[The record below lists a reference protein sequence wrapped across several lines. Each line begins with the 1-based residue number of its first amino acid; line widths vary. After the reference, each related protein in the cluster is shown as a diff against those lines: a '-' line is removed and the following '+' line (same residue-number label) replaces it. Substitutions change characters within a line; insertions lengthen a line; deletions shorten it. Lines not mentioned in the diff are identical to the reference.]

1 MNTNDYP
8 QYLPEE
14 IENEPKKDGAVSF
27 LFDILEMVAWSVFV
41 MLLLFTFAFRI
52 CRVEGSS
59 MENTL
64 HENETL
70 LTYNLAYT
78 PKQDDIIVFHLTKPE
93 INMEKTLVKRVIAT
107 GGQTLT
113 IDYDNREIYVDGV
126 LYADSHR
133 VLKSFSDEIIDQYY
147 TAGTYQY
154 VIPEGKLFV
163 LGDNRN
169 NSNDSRNPAI
179 GFIDEQCVLGKVI
192 MRLQPFTVFSKEN

>member
-8 QYLPEE
+8 LYSQPSSDSA
-14 IENEPKKDGAVSF
+14 PKKDGAVHF
-27 LFDILEMVAWSVFV
+27 LFDILEMVAWSIFV

-70 LTYNLAYT
+70 LVHNIAYT

-93 INMEKTLVKRVIAT
+93 IHMEKTLVKRVIAT

-133 VLKSFSDEIIDQYY
+133 ILKNFNGENINQYY
-147 TAGTYQY
+147 ATGSHHY
-154 VIPEGKLFV
+154 VIPDGKLFV

-179 GFIDEQCVLGKVI
+179 GFIDEQCVLGKVVL
-192 MRLQPFTVFSKEN
+192 RLQPFTIFSKEN

>member
-1 MNTNDYP
+1 
-8 QYLPEE
+8 
-14 IENEPKKDGAVSF
+14 
-27 LFDILEMVAWSVFV
+27 
-41 MLLLFTFAFRI
+41 
-52 CRVEGSS
+52 
-59 MENTL
+59 
-64 HENETL
+64 
-70 LTYNLAYT
+70 
-78 PKQDDIIVFHLTKPE
+78 
-93 INMEKTLVKRVIAT
+93 MEKTLVKRVIAT

>member
-169 NSNDSRNPAI
+169 FSNDSRNPAI

>member
-8 QYLPEE
+8 QYPLEE
-14 IENEPKKDGAVSF
+14 IESEPKKDGAVSF

-133 VLKSFSDEIIDQYY
+133 VLKSFSDEIID
-147 TAGTYQY
+147 
-154 VIPEGKLFV
+154 
-163 LGDNRN
+163 
-169 NSNDSRNPAI
+169 
-179 GFIDEQCVLGKVI
+179 
-192 MRLQPFTVFSKEN
+192 